1 MRRLRLLPL
10 AAVLL
15 VAGCDSGSE
24 PGPPVRA
31 EISQIAVLDVP
42 LVDPESGDRWDGSS
56 DGDVYFRLYDAD
68 VDFRADIGGD
78 RFNARDD
85 GNAQARNS
93 AEPWYNDVDVQDL
106 PLVWDVNGP
115 YEVRDLLDPLYVGL
129 FDYDAS
135 NADDPMGE
143 TEVFVL
149 DDFAPSVVTD
159 RPQIITLSGA
169 GLGGQDVRVSIT
181 VTFRD

>member
-1 MRRLRLLPL
+1 MRRLPLLPL
-10 AAVLL
+10 AAALL
-15 VAGCDSGSE
+15 VAGCDSDAA

-31 EISQIAVLDVP
+31 EISQISVLAVP
-42 LVDPESGDRWDGSS
+42 LVDPENGDRWDAGS

-85 GNAQARNS
+85 DNARARGS
-93 AEPWYNDVDVQDL
+93 AEPWYTDVEVQDL
-106 PLVWDVNGP
+106 PLVWDVNEP
-115 YEVRDLLDPLYVGL
+115 YEVLDLLDPLYVGL

-135 NADDPMGE
+135 NDDDPMGE

-159 RPQIITLSGA
+159 RAQIITLSGA